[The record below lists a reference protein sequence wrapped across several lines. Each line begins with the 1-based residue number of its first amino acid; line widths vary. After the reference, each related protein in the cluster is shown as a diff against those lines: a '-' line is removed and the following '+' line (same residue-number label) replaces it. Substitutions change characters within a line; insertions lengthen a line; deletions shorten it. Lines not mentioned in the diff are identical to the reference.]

1 MVKMYLQGKFLSLK
15 QRAVMIRMALIDALG
30 GSDVYAD
37 LDADGTVNVS
47 DLLMLINAWG
57 PCP

>member
-1 MVKMYLQGKFLSLK
+1 MSLK